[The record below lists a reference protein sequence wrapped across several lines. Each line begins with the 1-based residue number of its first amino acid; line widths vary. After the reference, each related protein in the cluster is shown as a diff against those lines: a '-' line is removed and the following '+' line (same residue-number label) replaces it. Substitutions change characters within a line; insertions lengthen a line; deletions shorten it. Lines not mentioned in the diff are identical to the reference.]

1 MKLIK
6 PHVITLV
13 SYIVTVRA
21 NTQAFFEQKIL
32 DASQRVLGESTAPS
46 RPVSNFTR
54 MSLSSIGTSEFTTL
68 SHPDFPFHSVRIKK
82 APKDWCDPSVDK
94 YTGYI
99 DISPARHLWFYF
111 FESRRE
117 PESDPVVLWTN
128 GGPGSSSSTA
138 LLFELGPCKV
148 KNYNG
153 TETEVNPNSW
163 NEVSNI
169 FFIDQ
174 PVGMHH

>member
-1 MKLIK
+1 MLTDRSSSSYSFISRFCVYSRFPPTSLKAALPAKSKSMKLIK

-99 DISPARHLWFYF
+99 DISLHDIYGSISLNLGGRQKATLSFCGRM
-111 FESRRE
+111 
-117 PESDPVVLWTN
+117 VVQALLALLHF
-128 GGPGSSSSTA
+128 SSS
-138 LLFELGPCKV
+138 
-148 KNYNG
+148 
-153 TETEVNPNSW
+153 
-163 NEVSNI
+163 
-169 FFIDQ
+169 
-174 PVGMHH
+174 